1 MFRKIESMEE
11 EENFSKKTSYTL
23 GNNLDQLSIE
33 DLKSVLTSLNEEIVR
48 LKDEINKKIKAKN
61 VAAKFFK

>member
-1 MFRKIESMEE
+1 MEE
-11 EENFSKKTSYTL
+11 EENFSKKKSYTL

-33 DLKSVLTSLNEEIVR
+33 DLRSVLTSLNEEIVR
-48 LKDEINKKIKAKN
+48 LKDEINKKKKAKN

>member
-1 MFRKIESMEE
+1 MEE
-11 EENFSKKTSYTL
+11 EENFSKKKSYTL

-33 DLKSVLTSLNEEIVR
+33 DLRSVLTSLNEEIVR

-61 VAAKFFK
+61 VAAKFLK

>member
-1 MFRKIESMEE
+1 MEE
-11 EENFSKKTSYTL
+11 EENISKKKSYTL

-33 DLKSVLTSLNEEIVR
+33 DLRSVLTSLNEEIVR

>member
-1 MFRKIESMEE
+1 MEE
-11 EENFSKKTSYTL
+11 EKNISKKKSYTL

-33 DLKSVLTSLNEEIVR
+33 DLRSVLTSLNEEIVR
-48 LKDEINKKIKAKN
+48 LKDEINKKINAKN

>member
-11 EENFSKKTSYTL
+11 EENFSKKKSYTL

-33 DLKSVLTSLNEEIVR
+33 DLRSVLTSLNEEIVR

>member
-11 EENFSKKTSYTL
+11 EENISKKKSYTL

-33 DLKSVLTSLNEEIVR
+33 DLRSVLTSLNEEIVR

>member
-1 MFRKIESMEE
+1 MEE
-11 EENFSKKTSYTL
+11 EKNISKKKSYTL

-33 DLKSVLTSLNEEIVR
+33 DLRSVLTSLNEEIVR

>member
-1 MFRKIESMEE
+1 MEE
-11 EENFSKKTSYTL
+11 EENFSKKKSYTL

-33 DLKSVLTSLNEEIVR
+33 DLRSVLTSLNEEIVR

>member
-48 LKDEINKKIKAKN
+48 LKDEINKKKKAKN
-61 VAAKFFK
+61 VAANFFK

>member
-1 MFRKIESMEE
+1 MEE
-11 EENFSKKTSYTL
+11 EENFSKKKSYTL

-33 DLKSVLTSLNEEIVR
+33 DLRSVLTSLNEEIVI

>member
-11 EENFSKKTSYTL
+11 ENISKKKSYTL

-33 DLKSVLTSLNEEIVR
+33 DLRSVLTSLNEEIVR